1 MKRII
6 SVAIAMILVSAAWA
20 GASAQTLQD
29 TLQQVGRGYQG
40 MGRGMGGCVDP
51 DTILAQFDY
60 QELSQEEIDNLLH
73 MRGEEKLARDVYLTL
88 SETWKLPVF
97 RNIPRSEQRH
107 CNAVKALLTKYK
119 LDDPYVD
126 DTVGVFAD
134 ATFTNLYNELVA
146 TGRTSLID
154 ALTVGAIIED
164 LDLVD
169 LENALAQTDNLD
181 IQFVY
186 QNLSK
191 GSRNHLRAFVRLL
204 RRFGVSYT
212 PRYLDMDTYQDII
225 NSPKERGYV
234 YDDQGKK
241 SFLCGRKPQ

>member
-1 MKRII
+1 MKHII
-6 SVAIAMILVSAAWA
+6 SVAIAMILVIPAWA
-20 GASAQTLQD
+20 GN
-29 TLQQVGRGYQG
+29 GQG
-40 MGRGMGGCVDP
+40 MGGGTGSGRPCVDP
-51 DTILAQFDY
+51 DTILAQFPN

-88 SETWKLPVF
+88 SETWQLPVF
-97 RNIPRSEQRH
+97 RNIARSEQRH
-107 CNAVKALLTKYK
+107 CNAVKALLSKYN

-134 ATFTNLYNELVA
+134 AAFTDLYNELVA

-169 LENALAQTDNLD
+169 LEKALAQTDNLD
-181 IQFVY
+181 IQFAY

-234 YDDQGKK
+234 YDDQGKPA
-241 SFLCGRKPQ
+241 LRCGRRPK

>member
-1 MKRII
+1 MKHII
-6 SVAIAMILVSAAWA
+6 SVAIAMILVIPAWA
-20 GASAQTLQD
+20 GN
-29 TLQQVGRGYQG
+29 GQG
-40 MGRGMGGCVDP
+40 MGGGTGSGRPCVDP
-51 DTILAQFDY
+51 DTILAQFPN

-88 SETWKLPVF
+88 SETWQLPVF
-97 RNIPRSEQRH
+97 RNIARSEQRH
-107 CNAVKALLTKYK
+107 CNAVKALLSKYN

-134 ATFTNLYNELVA
+134 AAFTDLYNELVA

-169 LENALAQTDNLD
+169 LEKALAQTDNLD
-181 IQFVY
+181 IQFAY

-234 YDDQGKK
+234 YDDQGKPA
-241 SFLCGRKPQ
+241 LWCGRRSK